1 MVNISYTKDTNHCG
15 DRALSNPYYCPIIAI
30 IMEPDF
36 SGISLPLKKEEGKT
50 KVYDPVRRKWLV
62 LTPEEH
68 VRQYLLQYLIQV
80 KEYPASLIAVE
91 KKVNV
96 NGMEQR
102 YDMVVF
108 NREHKPWMLVEC
120 KAPEVP
126 VTEAVLHQLLRYHSN
141 LQCRYWVVCN
151 GHTLFCADAVDY
163 NEIKWLEDLPVYNG

>member
-1 MVNISYTKDTNHCG
+1 
-15 DRALSNPYYCPIIAI
+15 
-30 IMEPDF
+30 MEPDF
-36 SGISLPLKKEEGKT
+36 SGISLPLKKEEGKA

-96 NGMEQR
+96 NGLEQR

-141 LQCRYWVVCN
+141 LQCRY
-151 GHTLFCADAVDY
+151 
-163 NEIKWLEDLPVYNG
+163 